1 MMSHFEEG
9 SCLLIGQWVNLVE
22 DLLKFLPRQLNFKK
36 EIKKNKG
43 YESTKGKLE
52 NPLTQAY
59 LYVVTFA

>member
-36 EIKKNKG
+36 ETKKTRVMKALKAN
-43 YESTKGKLE
+43 
-52 NPLTQAY
+52 
-59 LYVVTFA
+59 